1 MSEETKDYF
10 YRRIDEL
17 LHKDAEEQSVD
28 DVLYLL
34 RALLDEL

>member
-10 YRRIDEL
+10 YRCIDEL
-17 LHKDAEEQSVD
+17 LRRAPEEQSVD

>member
-10 YRRIDEL
+10 YRSIDEL
-17 LHKDAEEQSVD
+17 LHKATEEQSVD

>member
-17 LHKDAEEQSVD
+17 YHSEDLDAFD
-28 DVLYLL
+28 ILNLL